1 MSTEPMLGA
10 SLWSS
15 LALVAML
22 GFRHGFDAD
31 HIAAVDGMTRA
42 RQLQHS
48 YWAGRRVGLQFALG
62 HSAVILAASLL
73 LFGQS
78 ARLPAWLDGL
88 GLVISIGFLLMIAAL
103 NLGHACGSTG
113 RPGAGA
119 AGGMTTALLRWTG
132 GNLHPALVGMAFA
145 LSFDALAQAAF
156 FASRGQQFSGMGAV
170 ALLAAAFG
178 AGMVLADAGNGAWL
192 NWCAGQGDRMARQA
206 SRLSSALIAL
216 LALFTAAA
224 ALLRETNARFAR
236 QWDHAGVW
244 IGVGLMV
251 ISCAVLLGAVAWQ
264 RWRRGAEL
272 NVPMVR

>member
-1 MSTEPMLGA
+1 MSAEPMLGA

-88 GLVISIGFLLMIAAL
+88 GLVISTTFLLMIAAL
-103 NLGHACGSTG
+103 NLGHALGSTG

-119 AGGMTTALLRWTG
+119 AGGMTAALSRWTG

-156 FASRGQQFSGMGAV
+156 FASSGQQFSGMGAV

-224 ALLRETNARFAR
+224 ALLRETNAGFAR
-236 QWDHAGVW
+236 QWDQAGVW

-251 ISCAVLLGAVAWQ
+251 ISCALLLGAVAWQ